1 MELNDIT
8 ERIIG
13 CSYTVGRVLGYGF
26 LEKVYE
32 NSMVIE
38 MQKTGLRVKQQH
50 PISVYYDE
58 RVVGEYVAD
67 LFVEEKVLVELKSIK
82 ELAKVHFAQCLNYL
96 KATNL
101 NVCLLIN
108 FGQTKVEIK
117 RIVNNL

>member
-1 MELNDIT
+1 
-8 ERIIG
+8 
-13 CSYTVGRVLGYGF
+13 
-26 LEKVYE
+26 
-32 NSMVIE
+32 MVIE
-38 MQKTGLRVKQQH
+38 MQKTGLRVRQQH
-50 PISVYYDE
+50 TISVYYDE

>member
-13 CSYTVGRVLGYGF
+13 CSYTVGRVLGHGF
-26 LEKVYE
+26 LEKAYE

-38 MQKTGLRVKQQH
+38 MQKQGLRVRQQH

-58 RVVGEYVAD
+58 WVVGEYVAD

-117 RIVNNL
+117 RIVNNF